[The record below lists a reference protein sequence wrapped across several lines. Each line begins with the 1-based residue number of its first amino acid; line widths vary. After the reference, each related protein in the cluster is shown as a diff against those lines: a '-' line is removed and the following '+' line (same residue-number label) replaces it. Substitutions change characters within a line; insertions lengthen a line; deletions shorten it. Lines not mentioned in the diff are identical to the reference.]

1 MLRRDPCVAADPNGP
16 AATLHGGARRRHVAS
31 CRVAQANHLP
41 RAQLERSAAAPRA
54 RLRDRWAV
62 ERGGAAARQ
71 RLGAHPSPTGPA
83 GTASS
88 SHFRLDQTVV
98 GGSGR
103 SGAAGRDQHGARQP
117 LARATAREPATP
129 CARPRRSR
137 GAEPTASALA
147 TALRAVGLP
156 SAG

>member
-31 CRVAQANHLP
+31 CRAAQANHLP

-54 RLRDRWAV
+54 RLRGRWAV
-62 ERGGAAARQ
+62 ERDGAAARQ

-88 SHFRLDQTVV
+88 SH
-98 GGSGR
+98 
-103 SGAAGRDQHGARQP
+103 
-117 LARATAREPATP
+117 
-129 CARPRRSR
+129 
-137 GAEPTASALA
+137 
-147 TALRAVGLP
+147 TALGSPWPAPPHASQPQGPELDRVLDLAKAEGPSRLP
-156 SAG
+156 LRWLPPCGP